1 MPINT
6 SPRPSSPSSI
16 ASHSWTDRSSWGPSL
31 YTPSDKARIE
41 DRLNNLER
49 RNHVLQ
55 STIDSQHDFIL
66 RLRRSHRSQTDR
78 LDRLSDWNA
87 DDARNIAD
95 LQVRQFDQQRDIR
108 RLDNN
113 SNTDADRIRRLGE
126 EVSRLERDVGDQ
138 IFLKNNHVSLP
149 SSSAT
154 TAEQVR
160 TATKEFTAD
169 NSHTVVAND
178 HPGKRKAHHAAPAD
192 NDRRPPPP
200 PPVQTVT
207 ITNGGSCEPVPG
219 TFQSYGS
226 SSKRPRRA
234 YNFSP
239 PSSPL
244 YSPTDPHYC
253 DRDVDDHSVDPST
266 RTRYPRVYSPLYRE
280 VDDHSVDSLSL
291 GSYPNAAFKHI
302 YSRRS
307 IE

>member
-1 MPINT
+1 MPIYT
-6 SPRPSSPSSI
+6 PPRPSSSS
-16 ASHSWTDRSSWGPSL
+16 SWTDRSAWGPSL
-31 YTPSDKARIE
+31 YTPADKARIE
-41 DRLNNLER
+41 DRLNNLEQH
-49 RNHVLQ
+49 NHALQ
-55 STIDSQHDFIL
+55 STIDSQHDLIN
-66 RLRRSHRSQTDR
+66 RLLDSRCSLDDR
-78 LDRLSDWNA
+78 LDRLCDWNA

-95 LQVRQFDQQRDIR
+95 LQIRQLDQQRDIR
-108 RLDNN
+108 RMDNN
-113 SNTDADRIRRLGE
+113 SNTDDDRIRRLRE

-160 TATKEFTAD
+160 TATMEFTAD

-178 HPGKRKAHHAAPAD
+178 HPGKRKAHHDAPAD

-207 ITNGGSCEPVPG
+207 ITNGGPCIKKG
-219 TFQSYGS
+219 TYSDYGG

-244 YSPTDPHYC
+244 YSPTSPAYSPTDPHYC
-253 DRDVDDHSVDPST
+253 DRDIDDHSVDSDT
-266 RTRYPRVYSPLYRE
+266 RTRYPRVYSPLYHD
-280 VDDHSVDSLSL
+280 VDDHSADSLSL

-302 YSRRS
+302 PWS
-307 IE
+307 I